1 MGKKILKL
9 LCSLSYSWIEF
20 CYRNIHVWDLRKNYT
35 VYKGDPLPK
44 TTINYGGLACRSGI
58 ASLSLNPG
66 KTLLYAAAMDD
77 VIYEFNVA
85 SYDGTPGIK

>member
-1 MGKKILKL
+1 M
-9 LCSLSYSWIEF
+9 SF
-20 CYRNIHVWDLRKNYT
+20 T

-44 TTINYGGLACRSGI
+44 TSIPYGWLTCRSGI
-58 ASLSLNPG
+58 ASLSLDPG

-85 SYDGTPGIK
+85 SYDENPGMKLNPVKLSNYSYLFFGGLFL